1 MLKLITTAIA
11 AAFLLAATPVVAP
24 IFGADAA
31 AQARPA
37 HGYKKAHK
45 RHHYRHAK
53 YRHAKRG
60 KWQYQYVP
68 TSSGRAGA
76 WR

>member
-1 MLKLITTAIA
+1 MLKLFKTALA
-11 AAFLLAATPVVAP
+11 AAFLVAAMPIAAPV
-24 IFGADAA
+24 FGVEQG
-31 AQARPA
+31 AQARPGNHRY
-37 HGYKKAHK
+37 HGRSMKNQ
-45 RHHYRHAK
+45 R
-53 YRHAKRG
+53 AKRG

>member
-1 MLKLITTAIA
+1 MLKLFTTAIA

-24 IFGADAA
+24 LFGADAG

-45 RHHYRHAK
+45 RHH
-53 YRHAKRG
+53 RHAKRG

>member
-1 MLKLITTAIA
+1 MLKLFKTALA
-11 AAFLLAATPVVAP
+11 AAFLVAATPIAAP
-24 IFGADAA
+24 IFGAEAG

-37 HGYKKAHK
+37 YGYKKTHK
-45 RHHYRHAK
+45 RYA
-53 YRHAKRG
+53 AKRG